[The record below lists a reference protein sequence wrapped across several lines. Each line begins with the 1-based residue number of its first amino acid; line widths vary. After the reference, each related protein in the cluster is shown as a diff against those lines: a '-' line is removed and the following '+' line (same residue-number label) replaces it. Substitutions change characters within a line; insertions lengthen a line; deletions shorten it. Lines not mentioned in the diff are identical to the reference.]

1 MWLDRVLAVAGVLR
15 DASWGLSCPFHCG
28 GSWLVSFA
36 AGVSVGI
43 LLGFLLSLLI
53 VYQLHL
59 LWTQHPSV
67 SAAPSDPGSLSS
79 LRRRARLSAYLH
91 E

>member
-28 GSWLVSFA
+28 GSWLVSFV
-36 AGVSVGI
+36 AGVSVGL

-53 VYQLHL
+53 AYQLHL
-59 LWTQHPSV
+59 LWIQRPSSV
-67 SAAPSDPGSLSS
+67 AAPSDSESLPL